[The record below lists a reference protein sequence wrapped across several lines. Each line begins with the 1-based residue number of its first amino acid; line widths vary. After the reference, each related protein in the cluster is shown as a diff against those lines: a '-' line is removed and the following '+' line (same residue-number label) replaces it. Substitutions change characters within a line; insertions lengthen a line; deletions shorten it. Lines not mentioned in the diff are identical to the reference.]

1 MLWKQK
7 IFKERDISHH
17 GEDAHKALIAMC
29 ILGTTSCCHP
39 DMFCIFLR
47 LTLSALLWP
56 QLSVYSESLCLPLR
70 LLLTIH
76 KENTAPPQKKTLF
89 LEFSCFHRLDSLSL
103 NLSLFSALTL
113 WPDAFLTY
121 RFNWC
126 WVYLDCK
133 NFFPLVVVMQMYN
146 WSLINLSDE
155 RATLVFFCNGTY
167 LFCLF

>member
-1 MLWKQK
+1 M
-7 IFKERDISHH
+7 
-17 GEDAHKALIAMC
+17 
-29 ILGTTSCCHP
+29 HP
-39 DMFCIFLR
+39 
-47 LTLSALLWP
+47 W
-56 QLSVYSESLCLPLR
+56 YH
-70 LLLTIH
+70 LLL
-76 KENTAPPQKKTLF
+76 PPRHVLYFPETDFVCITLTPVVGVFWIPVSSIKASTNHSQGKYCPPPKKPLF

-103 NLSLFSALTL
+103 NLILFSALTL

-167 LFCLF
+167 LFYLF